1 MNKSD
6 MKKLLAIMKA
16 LIKGRIT
23 IDVMDKTAISR
34 TPGDVTNVGHN

>member
-1 MNKSD
+1 MQ
-6 MKKLLAIMKA
+6 KLFAIMKA

-23 IDVMDKTAISR
+23 IDIIDKTHISR